1 MFVMD
6 EKRKKELL
14 WISTRTTALVDL
26 HEIGILKAWKAT
38 VKQVSKKTGVTT
50 AARWLTGA
58 DEVISAI
65 SDASLGITVAAEKA
79 QKKTKL
85 AFKSIKSKKDR
96 NVIQMAAESARTKIE
111 EVIADQASEIM
122 DTMKNQ
128 IGTEDKGAAEAGL
141 KARSTL
147 ALMTAL
153 IAVIANM
160 AEGEI

>member
-1 MFVMD
+1 MD
-6 EKRKKELL
+6 DKREKELL
-14 WISTRTTALVDL
+14 WIASRTTAMIDL
-26 HEIGILKAWKAT
+26 HEIGILKALKAT
-38 VKQVSKKTGVTT
+38 VKTVGEKTGVTG

-85 AFKSIKSKKDR
+85 AFNSIKSKKDKK
-96 NVIQMAAESARTKIE
+96 VIQMAAEAARVKIE
-111 EVIADQASEIM
+111 AVISEQASEIM
-122 DTMKNQ
+122 DTMKSQ
-128 IGTEDKGAAEAGL
+128 VGTESKGATDAGL